1 MPEETFVP
9 ASTETHYSP
18 EVDNRWPE
26 LSPKPIDKRPIIYG
40 VIAAVVVIL
49 IFAGIGVA
57 LFLNPL
63 VAAVLRDIFIIFLGL
78 GAFIVI
84 LLLIG
89 LVVITVYLVLKI
101 NDLVRLLDRE
111 IKPMLGRL
119 QSTLSTVQ
127 GTATFLSEQAAQPV
141 IKTASTVS
149 ATKAI
154 FRSLFRRN

>member
-1 MPEETFVP
+1 MAEDTFIP
-9 ASTETHYSP
+9 ASTEPYYNA
-18 EVDNRWPE
+18 EVNNRWPE

-40 VIAAVVVIL
+40 IIFAVVVIL
-49 IFAGIGVA
+49 ALGGFGVY
-57 LFLNPL
+57 LFFNPA
-63 VAAVLRDIFIIFLGL
+63 VAAVLRDIFIVFLGL

-84 LLLIG
+84 LLLGG
-89 LVVITVYLVLKI
+89 LVVVTGYLILKI

-111 IKPMLGRL
+111 IKPMLGQL
-119 QSTLSTVQ
+119 QTTLTRMQ
-127 GTATFLSEQAAQPV
+127 GTATFLSEQAVQPV

>member
-9 ASTETHYSP
+9 ASTETYDSP

-26 LSPKPIDKRPIIYG
+26 LSPKPMDKRPIIYG

-49 IFAGIGVA
+49 IFVGIGVA
-57 LFLNPL
+57 LFLNPS

-89 LVVITVYLVLKI
+89 LVVVTVYLVLKI

-111 IKPMLGRL
+111 IKPMLGQL
-119 QSTLSTVQ
+119 QSTLTRMQ
-127 GTATFLSEQAAQPV
+127 GTATFLSEQAVQPV

>member
-1 MPEETFVP
+1 ML
-9 ASTETHYSP
+9 A
-18 EVDNRWPE
+18 
-26 LSPKPIDKRPIIYG
+26 LG
-40 VIAAVVVIL
+40 C
-49 IFAGIGVA
+49 A
-57 LFLNPL
+57 LFLNPP

-78 GAFIVI
+78 GAFIII

-89 LVVITVYLVLKI
+89 LVVITIYLVLKI

-111 IKPMLGRL
+111 IKPMLGQL
-119 QSTLSTVQ
+119 QSTLTTVQ
-127 GTATFLSEQAAQPV
+127 GTATFLSEQAVQPV